1 MDAESSVQSVLHQ
14 NIRIQSDHPRVAKV
28 TIRSHQQCPDA
39 SGGIRKPPWTRQV
52 FRELETLKTCAP
64 DCHGTGIVKSCF
76 AFLLRGC
83 CFGRQFSTYFHVY
96 LPCIFH
102 PIYIF
107 GEFRSPNLA
116 PFPTF
121 QGLPGCKR
129 WPWERSYYH
138 ILFLTPW
145 TQHGHFPKFKNTL
158 KILAKLHCPKGKIV
172 NQRRDVSLSWE
183 KTCQFSI
190 AEFIVRWPGGVFM
203 MPVKIHFFR
212 VSIWTWMWKK
222 HFSIF
227 SEFTCLN
234 VQRNFVQP
242 PGARTKGYRTYE
254 SKFRQETSS
263 NPLYLWFASCHPV
276 VFLHHKH
283 HVRPCGWAV
292 EVSMLP
298 WNWVNWAKVRYVKD
312 EKGLTK
318 SLSRFEMWFWRI

>member
-1 MDAESSVQSVLHQ
+1 MSWRFRGHQ
-14 NIRIQSDHPRVAKV
+14 ETPLNQAGFQG
-28 TIRSHQQCPDA
+28 TWNLENMCPWL
-39 SGGIRKPPWTRQV
+39 PWHWNSQV
-52 FRELETLKTCAP
+52 MFRF
-64 DCHGTGIVKSCF
+64 F
-76 AFLLRGC
+76 AWGC
-83 CFGRQFSTYFHVY
+83 CFGGQVFHVFSTY

-138 ILFLTPW
+138 ILFRNAVR
-145 TQHGHFPKFKNTL
+145 TQHGHFPKLKNTL
-158 KILAKLHCPKGKIV
+158 KILAKPHCAKGKIV
-172 NQRRDVSLSWE
+172 NQRRDVALSWE
-183 KTCQFSI
+183 KTCQLSI

-234 VQRNFVQP
+234 VQRNFVQHFFNHLEHEQ
-242 PGARTKGYRTYE
+242 KGTAHTNRSSDKKLQAIRFTFD
-254 SKFRQETSS
+254 SQVAIQEYFSIT
-263 NPLYLWFASCHPV
+263 N
-276 VFLHHKH
+276 
-283 HVRPCGWAV
+283 
-292 EVSMLP
+292 
-298 WNWVNWAKVRYVKD
+298 
-312 EKGLTK
+312 TT
-318 SLSRFEMWFWRI
+318 